1 MKIRSILVILAV
13 LLFFVTG
20 VSRLESG
27 RQAQGKRQLEEA
39 VRRTVVACYSV
50 EGFYPPN
57 VQYMQDHYGL
67 QYDSARYDVFYEP
80 VASNLM
86 PEITVL
92 EKQP

>member
-1 MKIRSILVILAV
+1 MKIRSIIVILAV
-13 LLFFVTG
+13 LLFFITG

-57 VQYMQDHYGL
+57 VQYLQDHYGL
-67 QYDSARYDVFYEP
+67 QYDVERYNIRYEA

-86 PEITVL
+86 PDITVL
-92 EKQP
+92 EK

>member
-1 MKIRSILVILAV
+1 MKIRSIIGILAV
-13 LLFFVTG
+13 LLFFITG

-57 VQYMQDHYGL
+57 VQYLQDHYGL
-67 QYDSARYDVFYEP
+67 QYDAERYNIRYEA

-86 PEITVL
+86 PDITVL
-92 EKQP
+92 EK